1 MKNTRSGL
9 LMAVLVVFTSLLVV
23 AGCQKGSISDAGTE
37 AFALYLT
44 DDPAQFSAVNI
55 DLQMVEVKVDTMK
68 GRKDNDGACQNDGN
82 GDDHHRSRDEFG
94 KWDTLTF
101 HPGIYNVA
109 ALRNGIDTLLATG
122 NVTGRIRKI
131 RITLGTQ
138 NSVTVNGTVH
148 PLLLPPGSA
157 NYFYINLQDKH
168 RRRDSTGE
176 QQVWVDFDLSR
187 SIIERNGQYYL
198 VPKLKPF
205 CDQNFGTLIGKVFPA
220 EAATRVMAY
229 NGTDTAS
236 AVAERDGRF
245 KIRGLQPGTYTVYY
259 DGLSPYKDTTISSVT
274 VTAGRPVTLPE
285 VTLKK

>member
-9 LMAVLVVFTSLLVV
+9 LVAVLVVFTSLLVV
-23 AGCQKGSISDAGTE
+23 AGCQKGNISDAGTE

-82 GDDHHRSRDEFG
+82 GDDHNRPRDEFG
-94 KWDTLTF
+94 KWDTLNF
-101 HPGIYNVA
+101 NPGIYNVA

-205 CDQNFGTLIGKVFPA
+205 CDQNFGTLVGKVFPA
-220 EAATRVMAY
+220 EAATRVMAF
-229 NGTDTAS
+229 NATDTAS

-245 KIRGLQPGTYTVYY
+245 KIRGLQPGSYTVYY
-259 DGLSPYKDTTISSVT
+259 DGLSPYNDTTISSVT